1 MKKIQLLLMFL
12 LNYFI
17 SFSQVGDNI
26 TFSTTAIEKGQR
38 GTEKN
43 FQSGDAIYATA
54 LLPKPLKEY
63 FKSQPTAKKYEFTIF
78 IYETKA
84 PLYSYQE
91 PSEEQ
96 LTFATMWIS
105 GDAML
110 QNYVTFEIAP
120 HADKCADYSNPDYLF
135 QEFGKK
141 YDGPVNYTENLGKLS
156 SGKHELLMKIR
167 VLDEEISSG
176 RFSITG
182 SDFAYYANQSAL
194 LNQVAKNAGAKNAI
208 IPKAMKTDK
217 ALESQ
222 MIVALKNSNDWKSAR
237 INSPELLKLH
247 IIDSDWYIRRNESTG
262 IILHRYIRAAVA

>member
-1 MKKIQLLLMFL
+1 MKNIQLLLVFL

-17 SFSQVGDNI
+17 SFSQVEENI
-26 TFSTTAIEKGQR
+26 SFSKTTIEKGQR

-43 FQSGDAIYATA
+43 FQTGDPIYATA

-63 FKSQPTAKKYEFTIF
+63 FKSQPTAKKYELTIF
-78 IYETKA
+78 IYEIKA

-105 GDAML
+105 GEAML
-110 QNYVTFEIAP
+110 KNYVTFELAP
-120 HADKCADYSNPDYLF
+120 HADKCVDYSNPDYFF

-141 YDGPVNYTENLGKLS
+141 NDGPVNYTENLGKLS
-156 SGKHELLMKIR
+156 SGKHDLLIKIR
-167 VLDEEISSG
+167 ILDEEISSG

-194 LNQVAKNAGAKNAI
+194 LNQVAKSAGAKNAVM
-208 IPKAMKTDK
+208 PKAMKTDK

-222 MIVALKNSNDWKSAR
+222 IIVALRSSND
-237 INSPELLKLH
+237 
-247 IIDSDWYIRRNESTG
+247 
-262 IILHRYIRAAVA
+262 